1 MKSITKEQLWDY
13 LILVS
18 RVWLAYILIY
28 YGWGKLTGGQFGVT
42 EATLNLPL
50 KNVDLFRLSWYLADH
65 EPFKS
70 FVGMSQII
78 TAVLLLYNRTV
89 IIGAFM
95 SIPIWLNI
103 LMWDMSFMGLYTPF
117 SIRMPYYLLL
127 TVLILWHYKDKVLA
141 ALRTITKGIS
151 TKFKYPIWAY
161 LLLPLFGFLIE
172 FIGTIPNALITL
184 FQKFYK

>member
-1 MKSITKEQLWDY
+1 MKRINKERLWDY
-13 LILVS
+13 FILVS
-18 RVWLAYILIY
+18 RVWLAYILIH

-50 KNVDLFRLSWYLADH
+50 KNVDLFRLSWYLAAH

-70 FVGMSQII
+70 FVGISQII
-78 TAVLLLYNRTV
+78 TALLILYNRTV

-103 LMWDMSFMGLYTPF
+103 LMWDLTFMGLYTPF
-117 SIRMPYYLLL
+117 TLRIPYYLVL
-127 TVLILWHYKDKVLA
+127 TVLILWHYKDKLLT
-141 ALRTITKGIS
+141 ALGTITKVTS
-151 TKFKYPIWAY
+151 TKFKYKICAY
-161 LLLPLFGFLIE
+161 ILLPLFGIFIE
-172 FIGTIPNALITL
+172 FMGAIPNALITL